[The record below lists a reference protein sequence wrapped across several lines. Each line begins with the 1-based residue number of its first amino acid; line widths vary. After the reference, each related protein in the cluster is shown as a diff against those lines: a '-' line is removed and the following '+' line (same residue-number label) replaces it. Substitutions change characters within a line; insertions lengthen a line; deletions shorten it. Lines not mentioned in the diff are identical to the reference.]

1 MRCHSS
7 LPQKKPSEM
16 KAEEVIEF
24 VSSVEDLND
33 RENVSRAF
41 KENAILGAELLSWKQ
56 QRIAKEYRINL
67 LDAGRILHE
76 LRNRERP
83 EPKRIVVKYSENHLE
98 NLIFESQQDLEKFL
112 HRQGA
117 GSMRNGDNE
126 EVIKLSDLKQGKTY
140 TLSFAEVSL
149 KTQVKH
155 NTNTIQNMQ
164 NGAERKGIEGARKLL
179 EKEHPKLEEYSISTD
194 KSNVSVPDAVFVGA
208 DVIFPV
214 EVKTSIES
222 SGVVD
227 SVIGQLSKHFSR
239 CEAELGRREEIT
251 LVLVVMNSIENHILR
266 EIVKGCGRP
275 LRVIGESNDGF
286 EYLEL

>member
-98 NLIFESQQDLEKFL
+98 NLTLKSQQQLEEFL
-112 HRQGA
+112 RRQGA
-117 GSMRNGDNE
+117 GSMSNGDNE
-126 EVIKLSDLKQGKTY
+126 GVIELSDLKQGKTY
-140 TLSFAEVSL
+140 ELSFATGTFRGQLNNHENV
-149 KTQVKH
+149 T
-155 NTNTIQNMQ
+155 QNMKMVQ
-164 NGAERKGIEGARKLL
+164 SERAL
-179 EKEHPKLEEYSISTD
+179 KEQESFWKRSIRNLRSIRLVLT
-194 KSNVSVPDAVFVGA
+194 SLMLVSPML
-208 DVIFPV
+208 
-214 EVKTSIES
+214 SS
-222 SGVVD
+222 SG
-227 SVIGQLSKHFSR
+227 L
-239 CEAELGRREEIT
+239 
-251 LVLVVMNSIENHILR
+251 M
-266 EIVKGCGRP
+266 
-275 LRVIGESNDGF
+275 
-286 EYLEL
+286 